1 MTIWEEQYAPIS
13 SQTSQNGIKCTKAKD
28 LLSNLY
34 TVIPSQMQII
44 RLVCDLSTLAI
55 KNVLSIKYSL
65 ELNLILIYLMPIMNF
80 NNCMTLLNRY
90 TYNIVKNLERIFQ

>member
-1 MTIWEEQYAPIS
+1 MQYASIS
-13 SQTSQNGIKCTKAKD
+13 ALTSQNGIKCTKAKD

-65 ELNLILIYLMPIMNF
+65 ELNLIPIYLMPIMNF